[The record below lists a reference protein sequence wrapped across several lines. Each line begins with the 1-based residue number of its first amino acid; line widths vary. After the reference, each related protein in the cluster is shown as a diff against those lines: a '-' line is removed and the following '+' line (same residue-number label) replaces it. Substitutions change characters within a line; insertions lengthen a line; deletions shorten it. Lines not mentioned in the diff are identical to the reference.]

1 MAVSWVIKTDNG
13 SVYTSQQ
20 FIDFMGSWKNYSHC
34 RYPLQFHD
42 QAIVEHINHVI
53 KEFLSQLIS
62 PEAKWD
68 PNLVLL
74 EVLFHISFLS
84 FDKVGLS
91 PAYKH
96 QAYLPR
102 DISLPLLRWKE
113 PINFQWQFQFHFC
126 FEGKGKLGRLIRY
139 VAFIF
144 KKIQV
149 PPYADHY
156 LGLILRTFTEMK
168 AWDQ

>member
-1 MAVSWVIKTDNG
+1 MALYTHHNSLLILWVLG
-13 SVYTSQQ
+13 
-20 FIDFMGSWKNYSHC
+20 KNYSHC

-91 PAYKH
+91 PAYKQ

-102 DISLPLLRWKE
+102 DISLPLLRW
-113 PINFQWQFQFHFC
+113 NLSTFN
-126 FEGKGKLGRLIRY
+126 GNSNSTSVSRARVSLGDWSDTLLWY
-139 VAFIF
+139 LKKF
-144 KKIQV
+144 KYHPMQTI
-149 PPYADHY
+149 
-156 LGLILRTFTEMK
+156 I
-168 AWDQ
+168 